1 MEGKLIVDGEG
12 LKRTINRIAF
22 EIVERNKDLSDLSI
36 VGIERRGVVLARR
49 IAEKIN
55 EIDGIKVPC
64 GSLNITMHRDDLP
77 GDTNKSQLEKTDIQI
92 EVAGRKVVLVDDV
105 LYTGRS
111 VRAAMDTILS
121 KGRPASI
128 QLAVLVD
135 RGHRELPIRA
145 DYVGKNIPTSKEE
158 IVHVLVNEYDGAEG
172 VVLEKACEEDKT

>member
-22 EIVERNKDLSDLSI
+22 EIVERNKELSDLSI

-49 IAEKIN
+49 IADKIN
-55 EIDGIKVPC
+55 EIDGIDIPC

-77 GDTNKSQLEKTDIQI
+77 GDANRDKLKKPDIQI

-128 QLAVLVD
+128 QLAVIVD

-145 DYVGKNIPTSKEE
+145 DYVGKNIPTSREE
-158 IVHVLVNEYDGAEG
+158 VVHVLVNEYDGAEG
-172 VVLEKACEEDKT
+172 VVLEKQE